1 MIDKISNALTKVFT
15 TDTRRIHINGING
28 KHTTRQVFPQKMF
41 QDVGLQENLPSN
53 QNTQEKNFRGI
64 FFRCIAMRA
73 NLMSQGMIG
82 FSVNR
87 QTDQNESE
95 QVEMSHPWVTLLHN
109 PSKGII
115 PPKAFYKW
123 VSESYDLNGHADMIV
138 QRGPGNVP
146 ERLLPVFKRFG
157 EVYPIP
163 SGDGSTSGWVFYR
176 HDGYKETYAK
186 EDVIRV
192 GRMSPFSPWDT
203 ISLLQAAMLDL
214 DIDLFMKQ
222 FRKKSVE
229 ERGLPSNVLIS
240 DQTVSQDQANEYASR
255 IKEFAKK
262 NKVLTLGKGLT
273 PWSQTAKELEFI
285 EGLIQTKDDIKDIT
299 GVPRGMFSPD
309 SNRASAN
316 SLRFQFIED
325 TINPELEDISGWL
338 TFGLELSFGSEG
350 LFIKVPNLKPS
361 DPEEERKNELHLI
374 QTSQKSQNDLLRNK
388 GEEEVPHGDTY
399 WISPGL
405 MPVNQAMRD
414 PFSSAEPNEEP
425 IQDEDEDR
433 SYTEQELTRLWRQI
447 DRTKAFETRMARA
460 SVDALFDKWEEII
473 LSKFNEQTRGV
484 ELSIDNL
491 LDESRLNEELEDQ
504 LKPSMV
510 RLIRRGYEVGA
521 AQVNLDLPFELFE
534 VRDGLESLLRKTKSV
549 SGTLKERLG
558 DKVEQAIRE
567 GKTSGDVESLIKGFF
582 DEDMQNRAGTVAQ
595 TMTNSGFEEGQ
606 LQSYSK
612 AGIENKRWL
621 SQRDGNVRITHES
634 ADGQEV
640 GINDYFRI
648 GNVEMRHPS
657 DPETDS
663 PQEVINCR
671 CSMLPV

>member
-1 MIDKISNALTKVFT
+1 MINKISNALTTLFP
-15 TDTRRIHINGING
+15 TDTRRVHVQGTNGS
-28 KHTTRQVFPQKMF
+28 HTTRQVFPQQIHQQM
-41 QDVGLQENLPSN
+41 GLQENLPKN
-53 QNTQEKNFRGI
+53 QSTQEKNFRGI

-73 NLMSQGMIG
+73 NLMSQGMMG

-87 QTDQNESE
+87 HTDQNESE
-95 QVEMSHPWVTLLHN
+95 AVEHSHPWVELLHN
-109 PSKGII
+109 PAKGII

-138 QRGPGNVP
+138 QRGAGNVP

-157 EVYPIP
+157 EVYAIP
-163 SGDGSTSGWVFYR
+163 SGDGSTGGWVFYR
-176 HDGYKETYAK
+176 HDGYKETYPK

-214 DIDLFMKQ
+214 DIDLYMKQ

-229 ERGLPSNVLIS
+229 ERGLPTNVLIS

-255 IKEFAKK
+255 IKEFSKK

-285 EGLIQTKDDIKDIT
+285 QGLIQTKDDIKDIT

-350 LFIKVPNLKPS
+350 LFIKVPDLKPT
-361 DPEEERKNELHLI
+361 DPEEERKNEQHLI
-374 QTSQKSQNDLLRNK
+374 TTGQKSQNDLLRQK

-399 WISPGL
+399 WISPSL
-405 MPVNQAMRD
+405 MPVDQAMRD
-414 PFSSAEPNEEP
+414 PFGDPEPNEPEEP
-425 IQDEDEDR
+425 EEDER
-433 SYTEQELTRLWRQI
+433 SYTEQDLTRLWRQI
-447 DRTKAFETRMARA
+447 DRTKAYETRMARA
-460 SVDALFDKWEEII
+460 SVEALFDKWEEMI
-473 LSKFNEQTRGV
+473 LSQFKEQTRGV

-491 LDESRLNEELEDQ
+491 LDESRLNAELEDQ

-521 AQVNLDLPFELFE
+521 AQVNLDVPFELFE

-567 GKTSGDVESLIKGFF
+567 GKTSGDVESLIKDFF
-582 DEDMQNRAGTVAQ
+582 DEDMQNRAATVAQ

-612 AGIENKRWL
+612 AGIERKRWL
-621 SQRDGNVRITHES
+621 SQRDGSVRQTHES

-648 GNVEMRHPS
+648 GNAEMRHPA

-663 PQEVINCR
+663 PEEVINCR